1 MLNEEPENELPNFP
15 SFIPFLP
22 PLVSFLYEQ
31 LCFFLMN
38 TWLRNALGNE
48 VHGSVNHMV
57 NSLVADFSKP
67 EAVLC
72 CLFFSYCGNHP
83 FRGPPSTHRKL
94 FIHELDYTD

>member
-22 PLVSFLYEQ
+22 PLVGFLYEQ
-31 LCFFLMN
+31 LCFYFYFYEHWAKKN
-38 TWLRNALGNE
+38 VVN
-48 VHGSVNHMV
+48 GSVNHMV

-67 EAVLC
+67 KAVLC

-83 FRGPPSTHRKL
+83 FRGPPSTHCKL
-94 FIHELDYTD
+94 FIHELNYIN